1 MEDSETRLLA
11 SDFWIK
17 SYCMRQKII
26 RRVLVLALLSIILG
40 YKFKLDPL
48 LVIVS
53 GQHGATQLMKS
64 WDGYTLDLSSLTL
77 LMNLLRKTRS
87 VDAYISSFFS
97 EHKEQQICSAHLLHC
112 YSHAASPYSLWLITI
127 FISWGD
133 HTVHLTWG
141 KACRLTPW
149 MWFHWSAAQGTG
161 FSHTQD
167 TGIL

>member
-64 WDGYTLDLSSLTL
+64 
-77 LMNLLRKTRS
+77 
-87 VDAYISSFFS
+87 
-97 EHKEQQICSAHLLHC
+97 
-112 YSHAASPYSLWLITI
+112 
-127 FISWGD
+127 
-133 HTVHLTWG
+133 
-141 KACRLTPW
+141 
-149 MWFHWSAAQGTG
+149 
-161 FSHTQD
+161 
-167 TGIL
+167 